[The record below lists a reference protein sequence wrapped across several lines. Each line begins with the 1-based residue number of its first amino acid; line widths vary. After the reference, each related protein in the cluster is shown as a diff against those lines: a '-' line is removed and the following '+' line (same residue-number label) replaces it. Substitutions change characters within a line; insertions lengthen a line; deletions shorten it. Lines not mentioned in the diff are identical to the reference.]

1 MLGIGKTEFM
11 QSYYK
16 DKALEIKKL
25 IDNAGFECEFVETT
39 PDENEGKR
47 SLFKR
52 GKKVPKRHGAEEKIF
67 HVYVKKKE
75 YDDIVEALKKNA

>member
-1 MLGIGKTEFM
+1 MLGIGKMEFM
-11 QSYYK
+11 QSYFRE
-16 DKALEIKKL
+16 KACEVQKMIE
-25 IDNAGFECEFVETT
+25 DAGFECEFKETT

-52 GKKVPKRHGAEEKIF
+52 GKKVPKRHGAEEKIY